1 MDEYSA
7 PCLAKLLGKTNLG
20 PGVHRRDARLDRGGD
35 GMIKHPS
42 FARDHDFSA
51 AQDVQAQARLSLLFQ
66 ELQGLFP
73 GASYIGSDLP
83 FALVGGDEPHIII
96 HNISGN
102 ASGRVTI
109 DPENGLYVFCELDS
123 ATGIVLATASEERLI
138 DEIVAHLSASD
149 DNLVPRTV
157 NTAVGV
163 LVGQTVEDV
172 ERKLILQTLRHCN
185 GNPTYA
191 AFMLGIPLI
200 LLCTKL
206 ATYFAD
212 PAKDFADPAKDFAGP
227 AEDLTDAAGHAEP
240 VKKDRQ

>member
-1 MDEYSA
+1 
-7 PCLAKLLGKTNLG
+7 
-20 PGVHRRDARLDRGGD
+20 
-35 GMIKHPS
+35 MIKHPS
-42 FARDHDFSA
+42 FPRNSDFSA
-51 AQDVQAQARLSLLFQ
+51 AHDVQAQARLNLLFE
-66 ELQGLFP
+66 ELQRLLP
-73 GASYIGSDLP
+73 GASYIDSGLP
-83 FALVGGDEPHIII
+83 FALVGGDEPHIVI
-96 HNISGN
+96 HNTSGD
-102 ASGRVTI
+102 ATGRVTI
-109 DPENGLYVFCELDS
+109 DAENGLYVFCELDRN
-123 ATGIVLATASEERLI
+123 AGIVLATASEERLI

-212 PAKDFADPAKDFAGP
+212 PAKDFADPAKD
-227 AEDLTDAAGHAEP
+227 AAGHAEP